1 VAVRTSASLAAIPS
15 AARLS
20 LAAIVALGLALR
32 IVSAGGGLWIDE
44 AWSAVLVDR
53 AATPLGVFVAI
64 NHDNNHYL
72 NSLWML
78 ALGFG
83 ADPLALRSLSIA
95 TGTLTI
101 LVAAAIG
108 ARRST
113 RHALVTA
120 LLFAISP
127 ILVNYGSEARGYAP
141 MLLAA
146 TAAILVVARWL
157 ETRAPTRPVAWTLG
171 ALTLV
176 GLLAQLT
183 MLFVT
188 VAIGAWI
195 ALTLRQNSSTRA
207 AAIATVRVMAPSI
220 VAVLLVFGLLLGA
233 AAASVTG
240 LQVGDYCPFAFS
252 SLFAAIGVMIATT
265 IGATALPGWAIAAV
279 ALVVL
284 GAVWHALRRDRPMAW
299 FHAVAI
305 LGLPTG
311 FILLHVANSGIPRYF
326 LLSSIAILLLVG
338 DAIADLLARGSAKRI
353 AGAVLLVMLTLG
365 SLQSVRTEAARRRGD
380 IDAAV
385 IRMRAEAPAG
395 TTVHVDH
402 LRSVAALRVAAATH
416 RYRLTITDDCR
427 PARFALVDL
436 ETGAP
441 AESNVT
447 RCARRYAR
455 RLARR
460 GGTLSGTDWALYDLA
475 MPRFIEHDRH
485 QRGSW

>member
-1 VAVRTSASLAAIPS
+1 MSASLAATPS

-20 LAAIVALGLALR
+20 LAAIVALGFALR
-32 IVSAGGGLWIDE
+32 IVSARGGLWIDE

-146 TAAILVVARWL
+146 TTAILVVGRWL
-157 ETRAPTRPVAWTLG
+157 ETRAPTRRVAWTLG

-195 ALTLRQNSSTRA
+195 ALTLRQESSTRA

-233 AAASVTG
+233 AAASATG

-252 SLFAAIGVMIATT
+252 SLFAAVGVMIATT

-279 ALVVL
+279 A
-284 GAVWHALRRDRPMAW
+284 A
-299 FHAVAI
+299 
-305 LGLPTG
+305 
-311 FILLHVANSGIPRYF
+311 
-326 LLSSIAILLLVG
+326 SSI
-338 DAIADLLARGSAKRI
+338 
-353 AGAVLLVMLTLG
+353 GA
-365 SLQSVRTEAARRRGD
+365 
-380 IDAAV
+380 
-385 IRMRAEAPAG
+385 
-395 TTVHVDH
+395 
-402 LRSVAALRVAAATH
+402 
-416 RYRLTITDDCR
+416 
-427 PARFALVDL
+427 
-436 ETGAP
+436 
-441 AESNVT
+441 
-447 RCARRYAR
+447 
-455 RLARR
+455 
-460 GGTLSGTDWALYDLA
+460 
-475 MPRFIEHDRH
+475 
-485 QRGSW
+485 